1 MRLVPA
7 KTSRSSHSPQARS
20 HDKCK
25 HPYDITSWSFRAK
38 PLPEPRCGATDNRQ
52 QIEQLPRLSSN
63 GSFLALLADP
73 NTAAIVTCHIDCFLC
88 YEFPLL
94 SMAPAGPRKRVN
106 PNDENGEPAAASQA
120 GPVDS
125 DASAET
131 RTLDIKNDNRTTWY
145 NPSWPR
151 KPKAPA
157 VTEVARE
164 SISAEAALTPER
176 NSSVSTPHNQS
187 RPVRPPSIGLTK
199 KIGGSTRSLPAE
211 VATTRIN
218 IASIGSASVP
228 DMSISDKKVEGDTQ
242 HSITG
247 GSAPMLPTV
256 SIDAQ
261 NGKVTKKLSDP
272 ADTIPDS
279 NQDKKTNQNTQP
291 TQTSG
296 WLGWIPLPRIGG
308 ESTPKPGQA
317 DQSANA
323 AGVAIQSNKDEP
335 LPRAD
340 EETEQND
347 TEQPTIT
354 IEQKSTAPED
364 PAPTKR
370 AWFLWGGKSASSQQA
385 ENWQNESHAQESRT
399 SADTQTPAAES
410 SDIDLQTDH
419 KALLSDSSNV
429 DMTVAPSRAASSYS
443 WFFWYRE
450 VQTRPAGTSTKN
462 LERTE
467 DSTGTAEYQN
477 QASASIR
484 VSEPEVA
491 TPTPAEAVLPGQQP
505 NSSIKKT
512 TAPTKERSPAAS
524 TTKISFPNQV
534 LPTLKAS
541 FPVPERPSI
550 IRQLGSL
557 LFSYNYPEPRHVTL
571 TNDPPRV
578 KRALAIGV
586 HGLFP
591 APLIRTVLGQP
602 TGTSVKFSTMAAKAI
617 SSWTESHGYSCE
629 IQKIALEG
637 EGRISE
643 RVDLLWKLLLNHIN
657 DIKKADFILV
667 ACHSQGVPVATMLVA
682 KLIAFGCVS
691 SAHIGI
697 CAMAGVNLGP
707 FPEYRSRWISGSAG
721 ELFDF
726 ANQKSKVSQDH
737 LAALETAL
745 DFGVKI
751 VYVGSIDDQL
761 VSLEATFSDN
771 TPSYSLSQLVG
782 FAMKLRNLGISD
794 HGLIRELSSPL
805 AGSLYSG
812 EGHSRLYDDETL
824 YRLAIEFTLET
835 LPVPNAKLEINTSSR
850 SPNGNPYILP
860 FAMRGVLEEE
870 YVRRELSEET
880 SELLKLFDDWKPS
893 SKVLKDVKFRLEG
906 IRSKL

>member
-1 MRLVPA
+1 
-7 KTSRSSHSPQARS
+7 
-20 HDKCK
+20 
-25 HPYDITSWSFRAK
+25 
-38 PLPEPRCGATDNRQ
+38 
-52 QIEQLPRLSSN
+52 
-63 GSFLALLADP
+63 
-73 NTAAIVTCHIDCFLC
+73 
-88 YEFPLL
+88 
-94 SMAPAGPRKRVN
+94 MAPAGPRKRVN
-106 PNDENGEPAAASQA
+106 PNAPNEDGEPAPVSQA

-131 RTLDIKNDNRTTWY
+131 RTLENKNDNRTSWY
-145 NPSWPR
+145 SRSWPR

-176 NSSVSTPHNQS
+176 NSSVPTPHNQS
-187 RPVRPPSIGLTK
+187 RPVRSPSIGLTK

-218 IASIGSASVP
+218 IASIGSHSVP
-228 DMSISDKKVEGDTQ
+228 DMSISDKNVEDDKE
-242 HSITG
+242 HS
-247 GSAPMLPTV
+247 GSPPVLPTI
-256 SIDAQ
+256 STDAQ
-261 NGKVTKKLSDP
+261 NGQVTKEP
-272 ADTIPDS
+272 GDTVDTVPDS
-279 NQDKKTNQNTQP
+279 NQDEKTNQNTQP

-296 WLGWIPLPRIGG
+296 WLGWIPLPRIGF
-308 ESTPKPGQA
+308 ESTPKTGQE

-323 AGVAIQSNKDEP
+323 AGVAKQSNKDEP
-335 LPRAD
+335 LPRTDD
-340 EETEQND
+340 EETEQNG
-347 TEQPTIT
+347 TEQPTTT
-354 IEQKSTAPED
+354 IEQKSVAPED
-364 PAPTKR
+364 PAPKRR
-370 AWFLWGGKSASSQQA
+370 AWLQVWAGRPSPSRQA
-385 ENWQNESHAQESRT
+385 ENWQNESHAQEGRT
-399 SADTQTPAAES
+399 SADSQTPAANS
-410 SDIDLQTDH
+410 SDIDLQTDNN
-419 KALLSDSSNV
+419 ALLSDGNV
-429 DMTVAPSRAASSYS
+429 DLTVAPSRAAPSSS
-443 WFFWYRE
+443 WFSWYNYA
-450 VQTRPAGTSTKN
+450 QTQPASTSTEN

-467 DSTGTAEYQN
+467 DSTSTAVYQN

-484 VSEPEVA
+484 VSEPKPGSIA
-491 TPTPAEAVLPGQQP
+491 TETPAEPVLPDQQP
-505 NSSIKKT
+505 KSSTRKT

-524 TTKISFPNQV
+524 ATKISFPNQV

-541 FPVPERPSI
+541 FPVQERPGI
-550 IRQLGSL
+550 IRQLGNL
-557 LFSYNYPEPRHVTL
+557 LFYCNNPEPRHVTL

-617 SSWTESHGYSCE
+617 YSWTESHGYSCE

-643 RVDLLWKLLLNHIN
+643 RIDLLWKLLLDHIE

-667 ACHSQGVPVATMLVA
+667 ACHSQG
-682 KLIAFGCVS
+682 
-691 SAHIGI
+691 
-697 CAMAGVNLGP
+697 P
-707 FPEYRSRWISGSAG
+707 FPHYRSRWISGSAG

-726 ANQKSKVSQDH
+726 ADQNSKVSQDH
-737 LAALETAL
+737 IAALETAL

-761 VSLEATFSDN
+761 VSLESSIFAPVSHPHIYRAVFVDGRVHA
-771 TPSYSLSQLVG
+771 PSFLSHLVG

-812 EGHSRLYDDETL
+812 EGHSRLYDDEAL

-850 SPNGNPYILP
+850 SPNANPYILP

-880 SELLKLFDDWKPS
+880 SELLKLFDDWKPT